1 MSKQIAIKE
10 VLNLDFFDYVT
21 KEPLFRLDYCE
32 NSSITVDAERLDV
45 RGGQGNYRLL
55 SFDHTKTALANVE
68 ASILDLSLL
77 GKLAGSEY
85 TVATVNVPKREVL
98 KSASNI
104 VVLASTPVTGTL
116 KVNLLV
122 DDRDIGTK
130 YDLAATPTTSE
141 YKITGKTITL
151 GGTVADGTEFVV
163 HYDYEAPSTGTIT
176 VTADKFAPYFK
187 VVGLGLG
194 TDLVTGESNVPV
206 VFELLKA
213 KPQNSINLTMMS
225 TDMSKMMFELDLFS
239 EIVNDEPVYF
249 TMKRLA

>member
-10 VLNLDFFDYVT
+10 VLNLDFFSYT
-21 KEPLFRLDYCE
+21 TGEPLFRLDYCE
-32 NSSITVDAERLDV
+32 SSGITVNAERLDV

-55 SFDHTKTALANVE
+55 AFDHTKTALANVE
-68 ASILDLSLL
+68 ASILDLTLL
-77 GKLAGSEY
+77 GHLAGSDY
-85 TVATVNVPKREVL
+85 TIATVNVPTREV
-98 KSASNI
+98 KASTSNI

-151 GGTVADGTEFVV
+151 GGTVTDGTRFVI
-163 HYDYEAPSTGTIT
+163 HYEYEAPSTGTIT

-187 VVGLGLG
+187 VVGRGIG

-213 KPQNSINLTMMS
+213 KPQNDINLNLSS
-225 TDMSKMMFELDLFS
+225 TEMSKMMFELDLFS
-239 EIVNDEPVYF
+239 ELVNDEPVYF
-249 TMKRLA
+249 TMKKLA